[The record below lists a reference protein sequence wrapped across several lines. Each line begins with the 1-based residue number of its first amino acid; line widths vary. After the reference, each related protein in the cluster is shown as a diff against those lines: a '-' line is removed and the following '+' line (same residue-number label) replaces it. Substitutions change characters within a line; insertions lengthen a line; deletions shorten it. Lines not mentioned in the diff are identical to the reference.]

1 MNPGQDTFPL
11 HYTFPL
17 QVKETEK
24 RKEKNKHGWLMR
36 RQMTATNH
44 VLQKAKTNQKTAR
57 AHHGDEISMLTNPFS
72 LTAVFRHESLSRGLK
87 NQGELQKGSKG
98 WKGEGE
104 GSVGAATVRRW
115 GARRWRWCR
124 PTKKPWTRTAPL
136 LAVVTPGPL
145 KNKTKQSHT
154 RPLSPWVQSQI
165 TWPQISIT
173 LHSVRH
179 NTHLYHPAF
188 SQT

>member
-1 MNPGQDTFPL
+1 MNPGKV
-11 HYTFPL
+11 TFPL

-24 RKEKNKHGWLMR
+24 NKTKKKHGWPMR
-36 RQMTATNH
+36 RKMTAANQ

-57 AHHGDEISMLTNPFS
+57 GHHGDEMSMLTNPFS
-72 LTAVFRHESLSRGLK
+72 LTAVFRHASPSRGMK
-87 NQGELQKGSKG
+87 NRGELQKVSKG

-124 PTKKPWTRTAPL
+124 PTERPWTRTAPL

-145 KNKTKQSHT
+145 KNKTKQSQT

-165 TWPQISIT
+165 TLPQISIT
-173 LHSVRH
+173 LASVKH
-179 NTHLYHPAF
+179 NTHLFCPGF